1 MQDRARRR
9 VTILYNTDYQPG
21 ANDDRSAV
29 QSAAHALYDA
39 IGQCGMEREL
49 VGIDGVDLW
58 ATMTGL
64 RARAPHLVFNLCESL
79 LGDARNEPVIPSAL
93 EAIGLPYTGNSASAL
108 ELCLHKERAKEV
120 LRRAGVPTPDFRLLA
135 DEADLDAA
143 LAEPLDYPWFVKLA
157 HHDASLGIT
166 ADNLVRGP
174 EALAAVTRGLWRRYG
189 GAVLA
194 ERYIAG
200 REVNVTLLGDDARGI
215 EILPLHE
222 IDFVRL
228 DDDHPP
234 VVTYAAKWDPTHLDY
249 QSTPVIP
256 LRDTSPAV
264 LSAILRVATDAYRAL
279 GLRDFGR
286 VDLRVDA
293 DGQPWVIDINPNCDL
308 SPEAG
313 AARAAM
319 RAGIEYPQLIRRIC
333 DLAWTRAGALAQEA
347 L

>member
-1 MQDRARRR
+1 MWDRARRR
-9 VTILYNTDYQPG
+9 VTVLYNTDYQPG
-21 ANDDRSAV
+21 ALDDRSAV
-29 QSAAHALYDA
+29 QSAAIALYEA
-39 IGQCGMEREL
+39 IGECGMEREL

-58 ATMTGL
+58 STMASL

-79 LGDARNEPVIPSAL
+79 LGDARNEPVVPSAL
-93 EAIGLPYTGNSASAL
+93 EAIGLPYTGNSADAL
-108 ELCLHKERAKEV
+108 ELCLYKERAKEV
-120 LRRAGVPTPDFRLLA
+120 LRRAGVPTPEFCLLA
-135 DEADLDAA
+135 GEDDLAAA
-143 LAEPLDYPWFVKLA
+143 LAEPLDYPYFVKLA
-157 HHDASLGIT
+157 HQDASLGIG
-166 ADNLVRGP
+166 AQNLVRGP
-174 EALAAVTRGLWRRYG
+174 AALASVTRALWRRFDEP
-189 GAVLA
+189 VLA
-194 ERYIAG
+194 ERYISG

-222 IDFVRL
+222 IDFSSIDER
-228 DDDHPP
+228 PP
-234 VVTYAAKWDPTHLDY
+234 IVTYAAKWDPGHLDY

-256 LRDTSPAV
+256 LRETPAPV
-264 LSAILRVATDAYRAL
+264 LAAIIRVATDAYRVL

-286 VDLRVDA
+286 VDLRIDE

-333 DLAWTRAGALAQEA
+333 DLAWTRAGDLALGA